1 MHTAKTPSSPL
12 EEPITKEN
20 LVSASFSLRQ
30 NDHMALWLQYA
41 NTGENIS
48 KLKAGFRFA
57 VP

>member
-12 EEPITKEN
+12 EEPITKES